1 MELSDVVTELE
12 RLLNALNQIEDNS
25 TDDLTRWRAIEMSY
39 FIGSAIDEATA
50 EYVLPNSPTTTAE

>member
-39 FIGSAIDEATA
+39 LIGSAIDEATA
-50 EYVLPNSPTTTAE
+50 EYVLPNNPTTTAE